1 MLFPNSASTVVR
13 WSSPT
18 LHTSPELPTTYL
30 QVLTQLSSMIQGAL
44 QDPALSKAE
53 ICRILPITHTQ
64 NKNPFAL
71 ANNPTP
77 TPAIPGFC
85 SGFHKKLKVEPF

>member
-1 MLFPNSASTVVR
+1 MPLSPEEVR
-13 WSSPT
+13 NIT
-18 LHTSPELPTTYL
+18 LHH
-30 QVLTQLSSMIQGAL
+30 LSI
-44 QDPALSKAE
+44 SKAE
-53 ICRILPITHTQ
+53 SCRIPPITHTQ

-85 SGFHKKLKVEPF
+85 SGFHKK